1 MTKAEL
7 LQDLND
13 RISAASVSG
22 FWTDD
27 MKIAW
32 LDAAGQRVCD
42 FYRWPFLELA
52 LEKTTLDEREYYD
65 YPDGIVR
72 FKPNSIYQI
81 DVEDESYALNVQG
94 RRRVNWQQYQKKKQ
108 EDDTELVFTNHNGF
122 FFLHPTP
129 EDGKVMSLYGL
140 KAWQKL
146 SGLGDDD
153 EPITPPEF
161 DEAIVRLALA
171 TALRKAKKMQDAR
184 TETVEVMDPQVGVL
198 ANLKAA
204 LEDEGPK
211 GFGGNA
217 QSSRFNR
224 P

>member
-22 FWTDD
+22 FWDNE
-27 MKIAW
+27 MKISW

-52 LEKTTLDEREYYD
+52 LEKTTADSREYYD
-65 YPDGIVR
+65 YPTGAVR

-81 DVEDESYALNVQG
+81 DIEDETYGLNVQG
-94 RRRVNWQQYQKKKQ
+94 RRRVNWAQFQKKKQ
-108 EDDTELVFTNHNGF
+108 ENDGELVFTNHNGF
-122 FFLHPTP
+122 FFLHTVPT
-129 EDGKVMSLYGL
+129 DGKVMSLYGL

-146 SGLGDDD
+146 SGLTDDD
-153 EPITPPEF
+153 EPITPVEM

-171 TALRKAKKMQDAR
+171 TALRKAKKYNDAR
-184 TETVEVMDPQVGVL
+184 V
-198 ANLKAA
+198 
-204 LEDEGPK
+204 
-211 GFGGNA
+211 
-217 QSSRFNR
+217 
-224 P
+224 